1 MIYLTTGA
9 NGAGKTLLTL
19 RDVRAQQL
27 KENRP
32 VYYHGFDM
40 DEAKAAEFGW
50 QKFDPKQWQ
59 DLPDGSI
66 CVMDECQNEFPLR
79 RSGSDVPEYIQAI
92 AQHRRRRGF
101 DFWMICPHPSL
112 IDVFIRRLIDKP
124 SWHRHLKRA
133 FGADVVSVLR
143 FSSPDMKCEEPGAGA
158 RGEVSMFG
166 YPKEVY
172 GWYRSASLHTGKKKI
187 PRPVFVLLACLI
199 ALPLCGYFAISTLY
213 SNFNTPDKKQPAA
226 TQKQPGTNGDTLQSQ
241 PVRAKMQA
249 ATADE
254 YISARSPRLPDFPQ
268 TAPAYD
274 EVTKPTQAPYPAA
287 CVQMGKTCKCYTQQ
301 ATLLQVSAAVCLQIV
316 EQGFF
321 MDWKA
326 ADKAEF
332 MQRERRDYQQRRP
345 PGDFEQQ
352 WQSHAQQQYSQQQY
366 AQHQYAQQQRPV
378 PPPAPMQAQKP
389 QQPVNEYMQGLA
401 ARNAQVRSVLL
412 K

>member
-19 RDVRAQQL
+19 KDVRAQQL

-32 VYYHGFDM
+32 VYYHGFEM

-50 QKFDPKQWQ
+50 QKFDPKKWQ

-66 CVMDECQNEFPLR
+66 CIMDECQNEFPLR
-79 RSGSDVPEYIQAI
+79 RAGSVVPDYIQAI

-112 IDVFIRRLIDKP
+112 IDVFVRRLIDKP

-158 RGEVSMFG
+158 RGEVSMVG

-187 PRPVFVLLACLI
+187 PRAVYVLAACAI
-199 ALPLCGYFAISTLY
+199 AVPAALYFAVTGVY
-213 SNFNTPDKKQPAA
+213 KNATKNTKPATETIA
-226 TQKQPGTNGDTLQSQ
+226 KQPGTNAADTPSQ
-241 PVRAKMQA
+241 NLRNVSQVM
-249 ATADE
+249 TADE
-254 YISARSPRLPDFPQ
+254 YIAHRVPRLSDFAH

-274 EVTKPTQAPYPAA
+274 EVTKPTEAPYPAA

-301 ATLLQVSAAVCLQIV
+301 ATLLQVSGAVCLQIV
-316 EQGFF
+316 AQGFF
-321 MDWKA
+321 MDWKTVS
-326 ADKAEF
+326 KGEF
-332 MQRERRDYQQRRP
+332 SHRDRGDYQQPRNMP
-345 PGDFEQQ
+345 PAAQQ
-352 WQSHAQQQYSQQQY
+352 VAQVAPIRTVPVPDPAHKHAQVQSTSEW
-366 AQHQYAQQQRPV
+366 A
-378 PPPAPMQAQKP
+378 
-389 QQPVNEYMQGLA
+389 QGLA
-401 ARNAQVRSVLL
+401 ARNAQVRSSLTD
-412 K
+412 

>member
-19 RDVRAQQL
+19 KDVRAQQL

-50 QKFDPKQWQ
+50 QKFDPKKWQ
-59 DLPDGSI
+59 ELPDGSI
-66 CVMDECQNEFPLR
+66 CIMDECQNEFPLR
-79 RSGSDVPEYIQAI
+79 RAGSEVPEYIQAI

-112 IDVFIRRLIDKP
+112 IDVFVRRLIDKP

-158 RGEVSMFG
+158 RGEVSMVG

-187 PRPVFVLLACLI
+187 PRAVYVLAACAVFVPS
-199 ALPLCGYFAISTLY
+199 ALYFAVTGVY
-213 SNFNTPDKKQPAA
+213 KNATKQAKPATETIA
-226 TQKQPGTNGDTLQSQ
+226 NQQGINAGSPSQ
-241 PVRAKMQA
+241 NPRQA
-249 ATADE
+249 AQPITVAE
-254 YISARSPRLPDFPQ
+254 YVAHRRPRIPDFPH

-274 EVTKPTQAPYPAA
+274 DTTKPTEAPYPAA

-301 ATLLQVSAAVCLQIV
+301 ATLLQVSGAVCLQIV
-316 EQGFF
+316 AQGFF
-321 MDWKA
+321 MDWKTSS
-326 ADKAEF
+326 KGEF
-332 MQRERRDYQQRRP
+332 SHRDRAQYQQP
-345 PGDFEQQ
+345 PNM
-352 WQSHAQQQYSQQQY
+352 
-366 AQHQYAQQQRPV
+366 
-378 PPPAPMQAQKP
+378 PPAGQQMAQAAQVRTVPAPEPAEKQAQV
-389 QQPVNEYMQGLA
+389 QPISEWAQGLA
-401 ARNAQVRSVLL
+401 ARNAQVRSSLTQ
-412 K
+412 

>member
-9 NGAGKTLLTL
+9 NGAGKTLITL

-32 VYYHGFDM
+32 VYYHGFEM

-50 QKFDPKQWQ
+50 QKFDPKKWQ

-79 RSGSDVPEYIQAI
+79 RSGSEVPDYIQAI

-112 IDVFIRRLIDKP
+112 IDVFVRRLIDKP

-133 FGADVVSVLR
+133 FGADMVSVLR
-143 FSSPDMKCEEPGAGA
+143 FAAPDMKCEEPGAGA
-158 RGEVSMFG
+158 RGEVSMVG

-187 PRPVFVLLACLI
+187 PRAVYVVAACAI
-199 ALPLCGYFAISTLY
+199 AVPAALYFAISGVY
-213 SNFNTPDKKQPAA
+213 NNTVKQTKPATETIA
-226 TQKQPGTNGDTLQSQ
+226 KQPGTNPNENPSMRNVAQVMTG
-241 PVRAKMQA
+241 
-249 ATADE
+249 DE
-254 YISARSPRLPDFPQ
+254 YISHRTPRLRDFPH

-274 EVTKPTQAPYPAA
+274 DTTKPVHAPYPAA

-301 ATLLQVSAAVCLQIV
+301 ATLLQVSGPTCLQIV
-316 EQGFF
+316 AQGFF
-321 MDWKA
+321 MDWQHPEKPQDRNDRGDRHRLDDRQPVKIA
-326 ADKAEF
+326 ASDMPRTVPMPIPADKPTPQPAN
-332 MQRERRDYQQRRP
+332 
-345 PGDFEQQ
+345 
-352 WQSHAQQQYSQQQY
+352 QYL
-366 AQHQYAQQQRPV
+366 
-378 PPPAPMQAQKP
+378 
-389 QQPVNEYMQGLA
+389 QGLA
-401 ARNAQVRSVLL
+401 ARNAQVRSSLQ
-412 K
+412 

>member
-19 RDVRAQQL
+19 KDVRAQQL

-50 QKFDPKQWQ
+50 QKFDPKKWQ

-66 CVMDECQNEFPLR
+66 CIMDECQNEFPLR
-79 RSGSDVPEYIQAI
+79 RSGAEVPDYVQAI

-112 IDVFIRRLIDKP
+112 IDVFVRRLIDKP

-158 RGEVSMFG
+158 RGEVSMVG

-187 PRPVFVLLACLI
+187 PRAVYVLAACAI
-199 ALPLCGYFAISTLY
+199 AVPAALYFAVTGVY
-213 SNFNTPDKKQPAA
+213 KNATKQAKPTAEAPATA
-226 TQKQPGTNGDTLQSQ
+226 PGTNGTSSGNPNLRQVAQ
-241 PVRAKMQA
+241 VM
-249 ATADE
+249 TADE
-254 YISARSPRLPDFPQ
+254 YIAHRVPRLPDFPH

-274 EVTKPTQAPYPAA
+274 DTTKPTEAPYPAA

-301 ATLLQVSAAVCLQIV
+301 ATLLQVSGPVCLQIV
-316 EQGFF
+316 AQGFF
-321 MDWKA
+321 MEWKTA
-326 ADKAEF
+326 NKGEF
-332 MQRERRDYQQRRP
+332 SQRERAHYQQPPNMLP
-345 PGDFEQQ
+345 PGQQ
-352 WQSHAQQQYSQQQY
+352 MAQAPQLRTLPAPEPAHKHAQ
-366 AQHQYAQQQRPV
+366 V
-378 PPPAPMQAQKP
+378 
-389 QQPVNEYMQGLA
+389 QPISEWAQGLA
-401 ARNAQVRSVLL
+401 ARNAQVRSSLTQ
-412 K
+412 

>member
-19 RDVRAQQL
+19 KDVRAQQL

-32 VYYHGFDM
+32 VYYHGFEM

-50 QKFDPKQWQ
+50 QKFDPKKWQ

-66 CVMDECQNEFPLR
+66 CIMDECQNEFPLR
-79 RSGSDVPEYIQAI
+79 RSGAEVPDYVQAI

-112 IDVFIRRLIDKP
+112 IDVFVRRLIDKP

-158 RGEVSMFG
+158 RGEVSMVG

-187 PRPVFVLLACLI
+187 PRAVYVLAACAVFVPA
-199 ALPLCGYFAISTLY
+199 ALYFAVTGVYKNATKQAKPAPETAVAAPGANGTSSGN
-213 SNFNTPDKKQPAA
+213 SNLRQVAQF
-226 TQKQPGTNGDTLQSQ
+226 
-241 PVRAKMQA
+241 M
-249 ATADE
+249 TADE
-254 YISARSPRLPDFPQ
+254 YIAHRVPRLPDFPH

-274 EVTKPTQAPYPAA
+274 DTTKPAEAPYPAA

-301 ATLLQVSAAVCLQIV
+301 ATLLQVSGAVCLQIV
-316 EQGFF
+316 AQGFF
-321 MDWKA
+321 MDWKTA
-326 ADKAEF
+326 SKGDYSH
-332 MQRERRDYQQRRP
+332 RDRGDYQQPRNMP
-345 PGDFEQQ
+345 PAGQQ
-352 WQSHAQQQYSQQQY
+352 VAQ
-366 AQHQYAQQQRPV
+366 AAPVRTVPV
-378 PPPAPMQAQKP
+378 PMPAIKP
-389 QQPVNEYMQGLA
+389 EPVQNQYLQGLA
-401 ARNAQVRSVLL
+401 ARNAQVRSSLQ
-412 K
+412 